1 MFYIIFLSYSTLNC
15 YHSKYIFIQLRKNF
29 TCRFSSKG
37 CDLKPH
43 CTSIY
48 MYQQV
53 IFSNEMHAVCCV
65 IIMVQ
70 KLIHTLTSN
79 PYSSPA
85 GTGNVFSTSLNNPQ
99 NIFIAENLLNISPQ
113 ISNLITL
120 VLYKIDFTIF
130 QCSYR
135 TDSKLVS
142 NDQVSNL

>member
-1 MFYIIFLSYSTLNC
+1 MDDKLSHY
-15 YHSKYIFIQLRKNF
+15 FISLFNYEKDL

-53 IFSNEMHAVCCV
+53 IFSNENVMHVVCCV

-113 ISNLITL
+113 NLKFDYLSI
-120 VLYKIDFTIF
+120 I
-130 QCSYR
+130 
-135 TDSKLVS
+135 
-142 NDQVSNL
+142 